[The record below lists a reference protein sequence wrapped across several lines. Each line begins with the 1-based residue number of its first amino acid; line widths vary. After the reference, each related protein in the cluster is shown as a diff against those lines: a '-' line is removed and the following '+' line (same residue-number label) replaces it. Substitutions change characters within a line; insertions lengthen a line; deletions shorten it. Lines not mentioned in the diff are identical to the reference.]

1 MIKAENLSF
10 RYDHFG
16 GKEREKVLKNIN
28 LTVEKGDKILILGE
42 PESGKTT
49 LSMILSSL
57 IPEFVEGELEGKVYP
72 EGDMKDRM
80 DKYTL
85 VPQNSGEFILSETVE
100 DEISFPLE
108 SLGIGREEMK
118 ERVEKALS
126 FWGLEHLREASTSE
140 LSGGEKRR
148 LMLSTSLVTEPDF
161 VIYDE
166 SFDDLDVSWREV
178 LKKHIET
185 SGEASVVMASRF
197 ISYFDSLFNRI
208 YLLENGELKEWKG
221 EGAVI
226 PRPEAVKGRKNNRL
240 ECRNITFTHPRR
252 SSNTPPFVLEVD
264 DFSLESGEVVALM
277 GPNGSGKSTFSR
289 LLCGLDDMDRGSI
302 VIDGKECGKEDLGR
316 SVGYMF
322 QNPDYQIFLPTV
334 KDELS
339 YSLSFLKI
347 SEKEKEKR
355 LEETASLFSLD
366 LSDTA
371 SLMSYGERKR
381 LQSAIYYSLDRPFY
395 ILDEL
400 DSALSYKESVSI
412 LQRLSEKGAGIL
424 LITHD
429 EEFAAMV
436 AERRYRAQEGR
447 IYEE

>member
-1 MIKAENLSF
+1 MIKAENLAFS
-10 RYDHFG
+10 YDSYG
-16 GKEREKVLKNIN
+16 EKESEKVLRNIN
-28 LTVEKGDKILILGE
+28 LTVHKGEKVLILGE

-49 LSMILSSL
+49 LSLILSSL

-72 EGDMKDRM
+72 ECEMKDRM
-80 DKYTL
+80 GDYTL
-85 VPQNSGEFILSETVE
+85 VPQNAGEFILGETVE
-100 DEISFPLE
+100 DEIAFPLE
-108 SLGIGREEMK
+108 SLGIERKEII
-118 ERVEKALS
+118 ERVDKALS
-126 FWGLEHLREASTSE
+126 FWGLDALREASTTE

-148 LMLSTSLVTEPDF
+148 LMLASSLVTNPDY

-166 SFDDLDVSWREV
+166 SFDDLDKGWRQV
-178 LKKHIET
+178 LRDHIKE
-185 SGEASVVMASRF
+185 SSEASLVMASRF
-197 ISYFDSLFNRI
+197 LSFFNDLFDRI
-208 YLLENGELKEWKG
+208 YVLEHGELREWNGELSSIPTPHIIRKE
-221 EGAVI
+221 
-226 PRPEAVKGRKNNRL
+226 RNNIL
-240 ECRNITFTHPRR
+240 QCRGISFIHPRR
-252 SSNTPPFVLEVD
+252 SSFSSPFVLTLD
-264 DFSLESGEVVALM
+264 DFSLKSGEVVALM

-289 LLCGLDDMDRGSI
+289 LLCGLDTPSEGTIILDETPCN
-302 VIDGKECGKEDLGR
+302 KERLER

-322 QNPDYQIFLPTV
+322 QNPDYQIFLPQV

-347 SEKEKEKR
+347 NEKEKEKR
-355 LEETASLFSLD
+355 LSETAALFSLS

-400 DSALSYKESVSI
+400 DSALTYKESISI
-412 LQRLSEKGAGIL
+412 LEKLSRNGAGIL

-429 EEFAAMV
+429 EDFASAV
-436 AERRYRAQEGR
+436 ADRGYRAKEGR

>member
-1 MIKAENLSF
+1 MIKAENLAF
-10 RYDHFG
+10 RYDSYG
-16 GKEREKVLKNIN
+16 EKESEKVLRNIN
-28 LTVEKGDKILILGE
+28 LTVNKGEKVLILGE

-49 LSMILSSL
+49 LSLILSSL
-57 IPEFVEGELEGKVYP
+57 IPQFVEGELEGKVYP
-72 EGDMKDRM
+72 ECEMKDRM
-80 DKYTL
+80 EEYTL
-85 VPQNSGEFILSETVE
+85 VPQNAGEFILGETVE
-100 DEISFPLE
+100 DEIAFPLE
-108 SLGIGREEMK
+108 SLGIEREEII
-118 ERVEKALS
+118 ERVDRALS
-126 FWGLEHLREASTSE
+126 FWGLEALREASTTE

-148 LMLSTSLVTEPDF
+148 LMLASSLVTNPDY

-166 SFDDLDVSWREV
+166 SFDDLDKGWRQV
-178 LKKHIET
+178 LRDHIKE
-185 SGEASVVMASRF
+185 SSEASLVMASRF
-197 ISYFDSLFNRI
+197 LSFFDDLFDKI
-208 YLLENGELKEWKG
+208 YVLEYGELKEWNG
-221 EGAVI
+221 ELSSI
-226 PRPEAVKGRKNNRL
+226 PTPNIVRKERKNIL
-240 ECRNITFTHPRR
+240 QCRDISFIHPRR
-252 SSNTPPFVLEVD
+252 SSFSSPFVLTLD
-264 DFSLESGEVVALM
+264 DFSLKSGEVVALM

-289 LLCGLDDMDRGSI
+289 ILCGLDTPNKGTIILDETPCN
-302 VIDGKECGKEDLGR
+302 KERLER

-347 SEKEKEKR
+347 KEKEKEKR
-355 LEETASLFSLD
+355 LSETADLFSLS

-400 DSALSYKESVSI
+400 DSALTYKESISI
-412 LQRLSEKGAGIL
+412 LEKLSQNGAGIL

-429 EEFAAMV
+429 DDFASAV
-436 AERRYRAQEGR
+436 ADRGYRAKEGR

>member
-1 MIKAENLSF
+1 M
-10 RYDHFG
+10 R
-16 GKEREKVLKNIN
+16 NIN
-28 LTVEKGDKILILGE
+28 LTVHKGEKVLILGE

-49 LSMILSSL
+49 LSLILSSL

-72 EGDMKDRM
+72 ECEMKDRM
-80 DKYTL
+80 GDYTL
-85 VPQNSGEFILSETVE
+85 VPQNAGEFILGETVE
-100 DEISFPLE
+100 DEIAFPLE
-108 SLGIGREEMK
+108 SLGIERKEII
-118 ERVEKALS
+118 ERVDKALS
-126 FWGLEHLREASTSE
+126 FWGLDALREASTTE

-148 LMLSTSLVTEPDF
+148 LMLASSLVTNPDY

-166 SFDDLDVSWREV
+166 SFDDLDKGWRQV
-178 LKKHIET
+178 LRDHIKE
-185 SGEASVVMASRF
+185 SSEASLVMASRF
-197 ISYFDSLFNRI
+197 LSFFNDLFDRI
-208 YLLENGELKEWKG
+208 YVLEHGELREWNGELSSIPTPNIIRKE
-221 EGAVI
+221 
-226 PRPEAVKGRKNNRL
+226 RNNIL
-240 ECRNITFTHPRR
+240 QCRGISFIHPRR
-252 SSNTPPFVLEVD
+252 SSFSSPFVLTLD
-264 DFSLESGEVVALM
+264 DFSLKSGEVVALM

-289 LLCGLDDMDRGSI
+289 LLCGLDTPSEGTIILDETPCN
-302 VIDGKECGKEDLGR
+302 KERLER

-322 QNPDYQIFLPTV
+322 QNPDYQIFLPQV

-347 SEKEKEKR
+347 NEKEKEKR
-355 LEETASLFSLD
+355 LSETAALFSLS

-400 DSALSYKESVSI
+400 DSALTYKESISI
-412 LQRLSEKGAGIL
+412 LEKLSRNGAGIL

-429 EEFAAMV
+429 DDFASAV
-436 AERRYRAQEGR
+436 ADRGYRAKEGR

>member
-1 MIKAENLSF
+1 MIKAENLAF
-10 RYDHFG
+10 RYDSYG
-16 GKEREKVLKNIN
+16 EKESEKVLRNIN
-28 LTVEKGDKILILGE
+28 LTVHKGEKVLILGE

-49 LSMILSSL
+49 LSLILSSL

-72 EGDMKDRM
+72 ECEMKDRM
-80 DKYTL
+80 GDYTL
-85 VPQNSGEFILSETVE
+85 VPQNAGEFILGETVE
-100 DEISFPLE
+100 DDI
-108 SLGIGREEMK
+108 
-118 ERVEKALS
+118 ERVDKALS
-126 FWGLEHLREASTSE
+126 FWGLDALREASTTE

-148 LMLSTSLVTEPDF
+148 LMLASSLVTNPDY

-166 SFDDLDVSWREV
+166 SFDDLDKGWRQV
-178 LKKHIET
+178 LRDHIKE
-185 SGEASVVMASRF
+185 SSEASLVMASRF
-197 ISYFDSLFNRI
+197 LSFFNDLFDRI
-208 YLLENGELKEWKG
+208 YVLEHGELREWNGELSSIPTPNIIRKE
-221 EGAVI
+221 
-226 PRPEAVKGRKNNRL
+226 RNNIL
-240 ECRNITFTHPRR
+240 QCRGISFIHPRR
-252 SSNTPPFVLEVD
+252 SSFSSPFVLTLD
-264 DFSLESGEVVALM
+264 DFSLKSGEVVALM

-289 LLCGLDDMDRGSI
+289 LLCGLDTPSEGTIILDETPCN
-302 VIDGKECGKEDLGR
+302 KERLER

-322 QNPDYQIFLPTV
+322 QNPDYQIFLPQV

-347 SEKEKEKR
+347 NEKEKEKR
-355 LEETASLFSLD
+355 LSETAALFSLS

-400 DSALSYKESVSI
+400 DSALTYKESISI
-412 LQRLSEKGAGIL
+412 LEKLSRNGAGIL

-429 EEFAAMV
+429 DDFASAV
-436 AERRYRAQEGR
+436 ADRGYRAKEGR

>member
-1 MIKAENLSF
+1 M
-10 RYDHFG
+10 
-16 GKEREKVLKNIN
+16 
-28 LTVEKGDKILILGE
+28 
-42 PESGKTT
+42 
-49 LSMILSSL
+49 
-57 IPEFVEGELEGKVYP
+57 
-72 EGDMKDRM
+72 
-80 DKYTL
+80 
-85 VPQNSGEFILSETVE
+85 
-100 DEISFPLE
+100 
-108 SLGIGREEMK
+108 
-118 ERVEKALS
+118 
-126 FWGLEHLREASTSE
+126 
-140 LSGGEKRR
+140 
-148 LMLSTSLVTEPDF
+148 
-161 VIYDE
+161 
-166 SFDDLDVSWREV
+166 
-178 LKKHIET
+178 
-185 SGEASVVMASRF
+185 
-197 ISYFDSLFNRI
+197 
-208 YLLENGELKEWKG
+208 
-221 EGAVI
+221 
-226 PRPEAVKGRKNNRL
+226 
-240 ECRNITFTHPRR
+240 
-252 SSNTPPFVLEVD
+252 D

-289 LLCGLDDMDRGSI
+289 LLCGLDDKERGSI

>member
-1 MIKAENLSF
+1 MIKAENLAF
-10 RYDHFG
+10 RYDSYSE
-16 GKEREKVLKNIN
+16 KEGDKVLRNIN
-28 LTVEKGDKILILGE
+28 LTVHKGEKVLILGE

-49 LSMILSSL
+49 LSLILSSL

-72 EGDMKDRM
+72 ECEMKDRM
-80 DKYTL
+80 GDYTL
-85 VPQNSGEFILSETVE
+85 VPQNAGEFILGETVE
-100 DEISFPLE
+100 DEIAFPLE
-108 SLGIGREEMK
+108 SLGIERKEII
-118 ERVEKALS
+118 ERVDKALS
-126 FWGLEHLREASTSE
+126 FWGLDALREASTTE

-148 LMLSTSLVTEPDF
+148 LMLASSLVTNPDY

-166 SFDDLDVSWREV
+166 SFDDLDKGWRQV
-178 LKKHIET
+178 LRDHIKE
-185 SGEASVVMASRF
+185 SSEASLVMASRF
-197 ISYFDSLFNRI
+197 LSFFNDLFDRI
-208 YLLENGELKEWKG
+208 YVLEHGELREWNGELSSIPTPNIIRKE
-221 EGAVI
+221 
-226 PRPEAVKGRKNNRL
+226 RNNIL
-240 ECRNITFTHPRR
+240 QCRGISFIHPRR
-252 SSNTPPFVLEVD
+252 SSFSSPFVLTLD
-264 DFSLESGEVVALM
+264 DFSLKSGEVVALM

-289 LLCGLDDMDRGSI
+289 LLCGLDTPSEGTIILDETPCN
-302 VIDGKECGKEDLGR
+302 KERLER

-322 QNPDYQIFLPTV
+322 QNPDYQIFLPQV

-347 SEKEKEKR
+347 NEKEKEKR
-355 LEETASLFSLD
+355 LSETAALFSLS

-400 DSALSYKESVSI
+400 DSALTYKESISI
-412 LQRLSEKGAGIL
+412 LEKLSRNGAGIL

-429 EEFAAMV
+429 NDFASAV
-436 AERRYRAQEGR
+436 ADRGYRAKEGR

>member
-1 MIKAENLSF
+1 MIKAENLPF
-10 RYDHFG
+10 CYDSYG
-16 GKEREKVLKNIN
+16 EKESEKVLRNIN
-28 LTVEKGDKILILGE
+28 LTVHKGEKVLILGE

-49 LSMILSSL
+49 LSLILSSL

-72 EGDMKDRM
+72 ECEMKDRM
-80 DKYTL
+80 GDYTL
-85 VPQNSGEFILSETVE
+85 VPQNAGEFILGETVE
-100 DEISFPLE
+100 DEIAFPLE
-108 SLGIGREEMK
+108 SLGIERKEII
-118 ERVEKALS
+118 ERVDKALS
-126 FWGLEHLREASTSE
+126 FWGLEALREASTTE

-148 LMLSTSLVTEPDF
+148 LMLASSLVTNPDY

-166 SFDDLDVSWREV
+166 SFDDLDKGWRQV
-178 LKKHIET
+178 LSDHIKE
-185 SGEASVVMASRF
+185 SSEASLVMASRF
-197 ISYFDSLFNRI
+197 LSFFDDLLDKI
-208 YLLENGELKEWKG
+208 YVLEYGELKEWNG
-221 EGAVI
+221 ELSSI
-226 PRPEAVKGRKNNRL
+226 PTPHIIRKERNNIL
-240 ECRNITFTHPRR
+240 QCRGISFIHPRR
-252 SSNTPPFVLEVD
+252 SSFSSPFVLTLD
-264 DFSLESGEVVALM
+264 DFSLKSGEVVALM

-289 LLCGLDDMDRGSI
+289 LLCGLDTPSEGTIILDETPCN
-302 VIDGKECGKEDLGR
+302 KERLER

-322 QNPDYQIFLPTV
+322 QNPDYQIFLPQV

-347 SEKEKEKR
+347 NEKEKEKR
-355 LEETASLFSLD
+355 LSETAALFSLS

-400 DSALSYKESVSI
+400 DSALTYKESISI
-412 LQRLSEKGAGIL
+412 LEKLSRNGAGIL

-429 EEFAAMV
+429 DDFASAV
-436 AERRYRAQEGR
+436 ADRGYRAKEGR

>member
-1 MIKAENLSF
+1 MIKAENLAFS
-10 RYDHFG
+10 YDSYG
-16 GKEREKVLKNIN
+16 EKESEKVLRNIN
-28 LTVEKGDKILILGE
+28 LTVHKGEKVLILGE

-49 LSMILSSL
+49 LSLILSSL

-72 EGDMKDRM
+72 ECEMKDRM
-80 DKYTL
+80 GDYTL
-85 VPQNSGEFILSETVE
+85 VPQNAGEFILGETVE
-100 DEISFPLE
+100 DEIAFPLE
-108 SLGIGREEMK
+108 SLGIERKEII
-118 ERVEKALS
+118 ERVDKALS
-126 FWGLEHLREASTSE
+126 FWGLDALREASTTE

-148 LMLSTSLVTEPDF
+148 LMLASSLVTNPDY

-166 SFDDLDVSWREV
+166 SFDDLDKGWRQV
-178 LKKHIET
+178 LRDHIKE
-185 SGEASVVMASRF
+185 SSEASLVMASRF
-197 ISYFDSLFNRI
+197 LSFFNDLFDRI
-208 YLLENGELKEWKG
+208 YVLEHGELREWNGELSSIPTPNIIRKE
-221 EGAVI
+221 
-226 PRPEAVKGRKNNRL
+226 RNNIL
-240 ECRNITFTHPRR
+240 QCRGISFIHPRR
-252 SSNTPPFVLEVD
+252 SSFSSPFVLTLD
-264 DFSLESGEVVALM
+264 DFSLKSGEVVALM

-289 LLCGLDDMDRGSI
+289 LLCGLDTPSEGTIILDETPCN
-302 VIDGKECGKEDLGR
+302 KERLER

-322 QNPDYQIFLPTV
+322 QNPDYQIFLPQV

-347 SEKEKEKR
+347 NEKEKEKR
-355 LEETASLFSLD
+355 LSETAALFSLS

-400 DSALSYKESVSI
+400 DSALTYKESISI
-412 LQRLSEKGAGIL
+412 LEKLSRNGAGIL

-429 EEFAAMV
+429 DDFASAV
-436 AERRYRAQEGR
+436 ADRGYRAKEGR

>member
-1 MIKAENLSF
+1 MIKAENLAF
-10 RYDHFG
+10 RYDSYSE
-16 GKEREKVLKNIN
+16 KEGDKVLRNIN
-28 LTVEKGDKILILGE
+28 LTVNKGEKVLILGE

-49 LSMILSSL
+49 LSLILSSL

-72 EGDMKDRM
+72 ECEMKDRM
-80 DKYTL
+80 GDYTL
-85 VPQNSGEFILSETVE
+85 VPQNAGEFILGETVE
-100 DEISFPLE
+100 DEIAFPLE
-108 SLGIGREEMK
+108 SLGIERKEII
-118 ERVEKALS
+118 ERVDKALS
-126 FWGLEHLREASTSE
+126 FWGLDALREASTTE

-148 LMLSTSLVTEPDF
+148 LMLASSLVTNPDY

-166 SFDDLDVSWREV
+166 SFDDLDKGWRQV
-178 LKKHIET
+178 LRDHIKE
-185 SGEASVVMASRF
+185 SSEASLVMASRF
-197 ISYFDSLFNRI
+197 LSFFNDLFDRI
-208 YLLENGELKEWKG
+208 YVLEHGELREWNGELSSIPTPNIIRKE
-221 EGAVI
+221 
-226 PRPEAVKGRKNNRL
+226 RNNIL
-240 ECRNITFTHPRR
+240 QCRGISFIHPRR
-252 SSNTPPFVLEVD
+252 SSFSSPFVLTLD
-264 DFSLESGEVVALM
+264 DFSLKSGEVVALM

-289 LLCGLDDMDRGSI
+289 LLCGLDTPSEGTIILDETPCN
-302 VIDGKECGKEDLGR
+302 KERLER

-322 QNPDYQIFLPTV
+322 QNPDYQIFLPQV

-347 SEKEKEKR
+347 NEKEKEKR
-355 LEETASLFSLD
+355 LSETAALFSLS

-400 DSALSYKESVSI
+400 DSALTYKESISI
-412 LQRLSEKGAGIL
+412 LEKLSRNGAGIL

-429 EEFAAMV
+429 NDFASAV
-436 AERRYRAQEGR
+436 ADRGYRAKEGR

>member
-1 MIKAENLSF
+1 MIKAENLAF
-10 RYDHFG
+10 RYDSYG
-16 GKEREKVLKNIN
+16 EKEREKVLRNIN
-28 LTVEKGDKILILGE
+28 LTVHKGEKVLILGE

-49 LSMILSSL
+49 LSLILSSL

-72 EGDMKDRM
+72 ECEMKDRM
-80 DKYTL
+80 GDYTL
-85 VPQNSGEFILSETVE
+85 VPQNAGEFILGETVE
-100 DEISFPLE
+100 DEIAFPLE
-108 SLGIGREEMK
+108 SLGIERKEII
-118 ERVEKALS
+118 ERVDKALS
-126 FWGLEHLREASTSE
+126 FWGLEALREASTTE

-148 LMLSTSLVTEPDF
+148 LMLASSLVTNPDY

-166 SFDDLDVSWREV
+166 SFDDLDKGWRQV
-178 LKKHIET
+178 LRDHIKE
-185 SGEASVVMASRF
+185 SSEASLVMASRF
-197 ISYFDSLFNRI
+197 LSFFNDLFDRI
-208 YLLENGELKEWKG
+208 YVLEHGELREWNGELSSIPTPHIIRKE
-221 EGAVI
+221 
-226 PRPEAVKGRKNNRL
+226 RNNIL
-240 ECRNITFTHPRR
+240 QCRGISFIHPRR
-252 SSNTPPFVLEVD
+252 SSFSSPFVLTLD
-264 DFSLESGEVVALM
+264 DFSLKSGEVVALM

-289 LLCGLDDMDRGSI
+289 LLCGLDTPSEGTIILDETPCN
-302 VIDGKECGKEDLGR
+302 KERLER

-322 QNPDYQIFLPTV
+322 QNPDYQIFLPQV

-347 SEKEKEKR
+347 NEKEKEKR
-355 LEETASLFSLD
+355 LSETAALFSLS

-400 DSALSYKESVSI
+400 DSALTYKESISI
-412 LQRLSEKGAGIL
+412 LEKLSRNGAGIL

-429 EEFAAMV
+429 DDFASAV
-436 AERRYRAQEGR
+436 ADRGYRAKEGR

>member
-1 MIKAENLSF
+1 MIKAENLAF
-10 RYDHFG
+10 RYDSYSE
-16 GKEREKVLKNIN
+16 KEGDKVLRNIN
-28 LTVEKGDKILILGE
+28 LTVNKGEKVLILGE

-49 LSMILSSL
+49 LSLILSSL

-72 EGDMKDRM
+72 ECEMKDRM
-80 DKYTL
+80 GDYTL
-85 VPQNSGEFILSETVE
+85 VPQNAGEFILGETVE
-100 DEISFPLE
+100 DEIAFPLE
-108 SLGIGREEMK
+108 SLGIERKEII
-118 ERVEKALS
+118 ERVDKALS
-126 FWGLEHLREASTSE
+126 FWGLDALREASTTE

-148 LMLSTSLVTEPDF
+148 LMLASSLVTNPDY

-166 SFDDLDVSWREV
+166 SFDDLDKGWRQV
-178 LKKHIET
+178 LRDHIKE
-185 SGEASVVMASRF
+185 SSEASLVMASRF
-197 ISYFDSLFNRI
+197 LSFFNDLFDRI
-208 YLLENGELKEWKG
+208 YVLEHGELREWNGELSSIPTPHIIRKE
-221 EGAVI
+221 
-226 PRPEAVKGRKNNRL
+226 RNNIL
-240 ECRNITFTHPRR
+240 QCRGISFIHPRR
-252 SSNTPPFVLEVD
+252 SSFSSPFVLTLD
-264 DFSLESGEVVALM
+264 DFSLKSGEVVALM

-289 LLCGLDDMDRGSI
+289 LLCGLDTPSEGTIILDETPCN
-302 VIDGKECGKEDLGR
+302 KERLER

-322 QNPDYQIFLPTV
+322 QNPDYQIFLPQV

-347 SEKEKEKR
+347 NEKEKEKR
-355 LEETASLFSLD
+355 LSETAALFSLS

-400 DSALSYKESVSI
+400 DSALTYKESISI
-412 LQRLSEKGAGIL
+412 LEKLSRNGAGIL

-429 EEFAAMV
+429 DDFASAV
-436 AERRYRAQEGR
+436 ADRGYRAKEGR

>member
-1 MIKAENLSF
+1 MIKAENLAF
-10 RYDHFG
+10 RYDSYSE
-16 GKEREKVLKNIN
+16 KEGDKVLRNIN
-28 LTVEKGDKILILGE
+28 LTVNKGEKVLILGE

-49 LSMILSSL
+49 LSLILSSL

-72 EGDMKDRM
+72 ECEMKDRM
-80 DKYTL
+80 GDYTL
-85 VPQNSGEFILSETVE
+85 VPQNAGEFILGETVE
-100 DEISFPLE
+100 DEIAFPLE
-108 SLGIGREEMK
+108 SLGIERKEII
-118 ERVEKALS
+118 ERVDKALS
-126 FWGLEHLREASTSE
+126 FWVLEALSEASTTE

-148 LMLSTSLVTEPDF
+148 LMLASSLVTNPDY

-166 SFDDLDVSWREV
+166 SFDDLDKGWRQV
-178 LKKHIET
+178 LRDHIKE
-185 SGEASVVMASRF
+185 SSEASLVMASRF
-197 ISYFDSLFNRI
+197 LSFFNDLFDRI
-208 YLLENGELKEWKG
+208 YVLEHGELREWNGELSSIPTPDIIRKE
-221 EGAVI
+221 
-226 PRPEAVKGRKNNRL
+226 RNNIL
-240 ECRNITFTHPRR
+240 QCRGISFIHPRR
-252 SSNTPPFVLEVD
+252 SSFSSPFVLTLD
-264 DFSLESGEVVALM
+264 DFSLKSGEVVALM

-289 LLCGLDDMDRGSI
+289 LLCGLDTPSEGTIILDETPCN
-302 VIDGKECGKEDLGR
+302 KERLER

-322 QNPDYQIFLPTV
+322 QNPDYQIFLPQV

-347 SEKEKEKR
+347 NEKEKEKR
-355 LEETASLFSLD
+355 LSETAALFSLS

-400 DSALSYKESVSI
+400 DSALTYKESISI
-412 LQRLSEKGAGIL
+412 LEKLSRNGAGIL

-429 EEFAAMV
+429 DDFASAV
-436 AERRYRAQEGR
+436 ADRGYRAKEGR

>member
-1 MIKAENLSF
+1 MIKAENLAF
-10 RYDHFG
+10 RYDSYSE
-16 GKEREKVLKNIN
+16 KEGDKVLRNIN
-28 LTVEKGDKILILGE
+28 LTVNKGEKVLILGE

-49 LSMILSSL
+49 LSLILSSL

-72 EGDMKDRM
+72 ECEMKDRM
-80 DKYTL
+80 GDYTL
-85 VPQNSGEFILSETVE
+85 VPQNAGEFILGETVE
-100 DEISFPLE
+100 DEIAFPLE
-108 SLGIGREEMK
+108 SLGIERKEII
-118 ERVEKALS
+118 ERVDKALS
-126 FWGLEHLREASTSE
+126 FWGLDALREASTTE

-148 LMLSTSLVTEPDF
+148 LMLASSLVTNPDY

-166 SFDDLDVSWREV
+166 SFDDLDKGWRQV
-178 LKKHIET
+178 LRDHIKE
-185 SGEASVVMASRF
+185 SSEASLVMASRF
-197 ISYFDSLFNRI
+197 LSFFNDLFDRI
-208 YLLENGELKEWKG
+208 YVLEHGELREWNGELSSIPTPNIIRKE
-221 EGAVI
+221 
-226 PRPEAVKGRKNNRL
+226 RNNIL
-240 ECRNITFTHPRR
+240 QCRGISFIHPRR
-252 SSNTPPFVLEVD
+252 SSFSSPFVLTLD
-264 DFSLESGEVVALM
+264 DFSLKSGEVVALM

-289 LLCGLDDMDRGSI
+289 LLCGLDTPSEGTIILDETPCN
-302 VIDGKECGKEDLGR
+302 KERLER

-322 QNPDYQIFLPTV
+322 QNPDYQIFLPQV

-347 SEKEKEKR
+347 NEKEKEKR
-355 LEETASLFSLD
+355 LSETATLFSLS

-400 DSALSYKESVSI
+400 DSALTYKESISI
-412 LQRLSEKGAGIL
+412 LEKLSRNGAGIL

-429 EEFAAMV
+429 DDFASAV
-436 AERRYRAQEGR
+436 ADRGYRAKEGR